1 MISDALLIA
10 VAFNLTL
17 LVISYYAGYR
27 ALLITSSII
36 WVIIDLLIYQ
46 ELEDVLIL
54 AIIFMIAAA
63 QTVLPLRGERSP
75 LSRR

>member
-10 VAFNLTL
+10 VAFNLIL